1 MARISTY
8 ENDDSISL
16 TDKFL
21 GTDSET
27 GATKN
32 FSISSI
38 SNFVGRGGRYVHEQN
53 SPSAVWTI
61 QHNLDKFPSVV
72 LVDAEDDVILG
83 EINYESTNT
92 IIITLS
98 AAIPGKAFLN

>member
-1 MARISTY
+1 
-8 ENDDSISL
+8 
-16 TDKFL
+16 
-21 GTDSET
+21 
-27 GATKN
+27 
-32 FSISSI
+32 
-38 SNFVGRGGRYVHEQN
+38 VHEQN

-61 QHNLDKFPSVV
+61 QHNLEKFPSVV

-83 EINYESTNT
+83 EINYESNNT